1 MKTVLL
7 VALIASL
14 TGPLLLDA
22 QDNASTAKEAAFAA
36 AVESIMEKWSTS
48 LLASDSDAWI
58 SLWDDDSVKLPINS
72 RMIVGIENIKGG
84 IEGEL
89 GFAIEKYEV
98 VDIEITATH
107 VDNNLG
113 YAYGIFRTVHVVR
126 PGVKIDRFGKYVTI
140 FKKQDDG
147 SWKIVL
153 DCSNLN
159 Y

>member
-58 SLWDDDSVKLPINS
+58 SLWDDDSVQLPIN
-72 RMIVGIENIKGG
+72 
-84 IEGEL
+84 
-89 GFAIEKYEV
+89 
-98 VDIEITATH
+98 
-107 VDNNLG
+107 
-113 YAYGIFRTVHVVR
+113 
-126 PGVKIDRFGKYVTI
+126 
-140 FKKQDDG
+140 
-147 SWKIVL
+147 
-153 DCSNLN
+153 
-159 Y
+159 